1 MLPEIWSMTDIIFYH
16 SGPFFALLP
25 HYQPQNLKFQKND
38 KNAWRYYPFTLL
50 YHKWRSYDVQFLR
63 YKVRQTVFCRS
74 GPFFALW
81 PTPKHSE
88 NQNFEKLKKPL
99 GDITILHMCP
109 SNDNH
114 MMYCSWDM
122 ECNKQ
127 YFILGH
133 FLPFYL
139 TKNLKNKFFSKIE
152 KKQQEMSSFYTC
164 VPQMTI
170 IWYMVPDIWS
180 MTQFFVMADYF
191 LHFHPLTTREN
202 QNFEKMKKTPWDI
215 IILHMCNI
223 NENHRAYGSWDM
235 EPNRHYTLSF

>member
-16 SGPFFALLP
+16 FGPFFALLP

-38 KNAWRYYPFTLL
+38 KSAWRYYPFTLL

-114 MMYCSWDM
+114 MMYGSWYM
-122 ECNKQ
+122 EHDTVFCHGRLFFAFSPPLQPVKIK
-127 YFILGH
+127 IL
-133 FLPFYL
+133 
-139 TKNLKNKFFSKIE
+139 
-152 KKQQEMSSFYTC
+152 KKWKRLHEILLFYTC
-164 VPQMTI
+164 VT
-170 IWYMVPDIWS
+170 
-180 MTQFFVMADYF
+180 
-191 LHFHPLTTREN
+191 
-202 QNFEKMKKTPWDI
+202 
-215 IILHMCNI
+215 
-223 NENHRAYGSWDM
+223 
-235 EPNRHYTLSF
+235 

>member
-16 SGPFFALLP
+16 FGPFFALLP

-114 MMYCSWDM
+114 MMYYSWDM
-122 ECNKQ
+122 ECEKQ

-152 KKQQEMSSFYTC
+152 KKNSRRCHHFTLVYHKWQSYDVWFLIYGAWHS
-164 VPQMTI
+164 
-170 IWYMVPDIWS
+170 
-180 MTQFFVMADYF
+180 FFVMADYF
-191 LHFHPLTTREN
+191 LHFHPPYN
-202 QNFEKMKKTPWDI
+202 PWKSKFWKNEKDSMRYYYST
-215 IILHMCNI
+215 HV
-223 NENHRAYGSWDM
+223 
-235 EPNRHYTLSF
+235 